1 MSCGDRATNGTGQGQ
16 HNSPSRIDGR
26 ELNQDRPRIRVNP
39 SASLTYA
46 RHGARRSTSTAR
58 RRRVASRVGR
68 AIGVAAWP
76 DRPSADLGS
85 RTTVDVAGHRS
96 RAGPRVCS
104 AHACGRG
111 HTGLAGR
118 PAAVRLRVSGQTAA
132 PEEAASRPSFAP
144 SDQTMSLAHR
154 RAEPPRSFS
163 PADIQRLTDQIVR
176 VMDQRLVA
184 HRERFGRT

>member
-1 MSCGDRATNGTGQGQ
+1 MVE
-16 HNSPSRIDGR
+16 NSTRIDHEFASTRVLLSHTHATVLVDRRAPHVAAASRVEWDARLELPPGR
-26 ELNQDRPRIRVNP
+26 TDRPPTWDPAQPWTWPATEAAPGRVFARP
-39 SASLTYA
+39 MLAAAAILGSRAAPPPSGSASL
-46 RHGARRSTSTAR
+46 
-58 RRRVASRVGR
+58 
-68 AIGVAAWP
+68 
-76 DRPSADLGS
+76 
-85 RTTVDVAGHRS
+85 
-96 RAGPRVCS
+96 
-104 AHACGRG
+104 
-111 HTGLAGR
+111 
-118 PAAVRLRVSGQTAA
+118 GQTAA